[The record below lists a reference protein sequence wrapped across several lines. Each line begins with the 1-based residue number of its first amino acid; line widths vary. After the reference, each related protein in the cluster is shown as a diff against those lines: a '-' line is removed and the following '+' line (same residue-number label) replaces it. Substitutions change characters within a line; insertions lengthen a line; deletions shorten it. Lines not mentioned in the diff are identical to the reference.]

1 MLLQLLLL
9 GKKFKPADL
18 LQIPVSVILGYFID
32 LSMFLLS
39 WVQPEQYFFNGLYL
53 LIGCVILGFGVF
65 LEIIANVVMLPGEA
79 FVRAVTIR
87 FGTDFGITKI
97 CFDSSMAVLAVLIS
111 LPLFHTINGVREGTV
126 LAALLVGLIAKFF
139 GKLLRPVDRLL
150 TLQLSDGEIR

>member
-39 WVQPEQYFFNGLYL
+39 WVQPEQYFFNVLYL

-97 CFDSSMAVLAVLIS
+97 CFDSSIAVLAVLIS
-111 LPLFHTINGVREGTV
+111 LPLFHTSNGVREGTV

-139 GKLLRPVDRLL
+139 GKLLRSVDRLL
-150 TLQLSDGEIR
+150 TPQPSDGEIR